1 MLNQN
6 KIENLL
12 KELPLLR
19 KIDLSLSRINR
30 LNKDLKINLNKLQE
44 KTITISGTNA
54 KASTAAFLKAILEA
68 ANYKVDCF
76 TSPHCFS
83 YTERFIFESKEISEE
98 DLFSLL
104 LEVGKINA
112 SKPITIFEFLTSAF
126 YFYSSSKSKSDFLI
140 AEHGLLRRADAVTSI
155 GHHLMN
161 ITCVCDLDHLEW
173 LPEGKKNIDQ
183 IIYEKTSSINSKNI
197 IISEQVDKQI
207 LNKIKSNIKN
217 NTAKKF
223 IFSDNYSYEL
233 NDEGFL
239 YKGEHEKVQFPYP
252 NLRGLHQVS
261 NACTAIAAI
270 KNLKKYNI
278 KNEHIIKGLTSVNLK
293 GRLEVVDKGILKSLA
308 PTNKIIFDIA
318 SNPNAASA
326 ISKYLNTL
334 DKNKKIYCVVGMLN
348 NKIHDKFFYE
358 LGQANISKILTIDIP
373 SNQNFI
379 KKEKL
384 KTIIEKIGLKA
395 ESKNSIEDAIKYIS
409 KVDPKSIILITGSI
423 YLSSEVFKLN

>member
-54 KASTAAFLKAILEA
+54 KASTAAFLKSILEA

-83 YTERFIFESKEISEE
+83 YSERFVFESKEISEE
-98 DLFSLL
+98 GLFNLL
-104 LEVGKINA
+104 LEIGKKNG

-126 YFYSSSKSKSDFLI
+126 YFYSSSKSNSDIVL
-140 AEHGLLRRADAVTSI
+140 AEHGLFRTYDAVSSI

-161 ITCVCDLDHLEW
+161 ICCTCSLDHLDW

-183 IIYEKTSSINSKNI
+183 IIYEKTSDINSKNI
-197 IISEQVDKQI
+197 IVSEQTDKQI
-207 LNKIKSNIKN
+207 LNKIKNNIKN
-217 NTAKKF
+217 NDAKKV

-293 GRLEVVDKGILKSLA
+293 GRLEVVNKGILKSLA

-358 LGQANISKILTIDIP
+358 LAQANISKILTIDIP